1 MAEYVYI
8 QNYAKR
14 GTLAISTT
22 VFDQI
27 VETVVKK
34 MQGVKLKS
42 ADKFLFFL
50 HQPTHCEIKNGKINV
65 DLQIIL
71 SQECNVNEV
80 CLKIQEEIAY
90 ALTSCTEF
98 IPFSI
103 NVKVVGIE

>member
-8 QNYAKR
+8 DNYAKR
-14 GTLAISTT
+14 GNLAISTS

-27 VETVVKK
+27 VSIVVDK
-34 MQGVKLKS
+34 MTGVKLK
-42 ADKFLFFL
+42 AKGKTLFFL
-50 HQPTHCEIKNGKINV
+50 RQPSHTEIKNGRINTDIEV
-65 DLQIIL
+65 FL
-71 SQECNVNEV
+71 SKDSNVNDV

-90 ALTSCTEF
+90 ALTSMTEF

>member
-50 HQPTHCEIKNGKINV
+50 HQPTRCEIKNGKINV
-65 DLQIIL
+65 DLQVIL
-71 SQECNVNEV
+71 SKDCNVNEV

>member
-50 HQPTHCEIKNGKINV
+50 HQPTRCEIKNGKINV
-65 DLQIIL
+65 DLQVIL